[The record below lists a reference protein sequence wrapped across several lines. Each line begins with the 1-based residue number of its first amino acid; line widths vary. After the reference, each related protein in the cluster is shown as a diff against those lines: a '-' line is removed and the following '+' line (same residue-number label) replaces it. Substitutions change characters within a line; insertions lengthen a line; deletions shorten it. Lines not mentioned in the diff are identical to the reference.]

1 MITQQQLDE
10 QGERVKALGDQ
21 IQALAVVFHEESD
34 KLKKM
39 INTWKIQTWVYGE
52 DAKFVMN
59 TLAPLQASVLT
70 VLSSP
75 TETAITA
82 PSSDLG
88 RVRVDWSGRGMS
100 SGSYKVVADK
110 GKFLEIAFELD
121 VERKMTVSKSRTAA
135 A

>member
-1 MITQQQLDE
+1 MITYKDLFKVLKAGGYVWAMPETETYEKIMTLWRRGIVDIDE
-10 QGERVKALGDQ
+10 DLNYRLTPEQVKR
-21 IQALAVVFHEESD
+21 LASSTTPPIMVVS
-34 KLKKM
+34 
-39 INTWKIQTWVYGE
+39 I
-52 DAKFVMN
+52 
-59 TLAPLQASVLT
+59 
-70 VLSSP
+70 LSSP
-75 TETAITA
+75 TESPITA

-121 VERKMTVSKSRTAA
+121 VERKMTVSKTRTAA

>member
-1 MITQQQLDE
+1 MNEFPYSYKRIFEGLTPGRQARFIAINPRHRLRLLQMLQTLVCAEIAVYD
-10 QGERVKALGDQ
+10 RISDTYSLHPKQ
-21 IQALAVVFHEESD
+21 IKPLISVVE
-34 KLKKM
+34 
-39 INTWKIQTWVYGE
+39 IP
-52 DAKFVMN
+52 AK
-59 TLAPLQASVLT
+59 TT
-70 VLSSP
+70 
-75 TETAITA
+75 